1 MRVFHALPVPKP
13 KYENMFSCVKYW
25 TVPCEPRQ
33 LQAERRIQTM
43 DLTRKAKLTK
53 TIQCEGRLSQ
63 SFLRRSFNVKG
74 TNLLPVTL
82 VKFCRSISQLR
93 CCRQWKHNDV
103 ITVSSSQWRH
113 RSFIH
118 WSSRIK
124 IFEPQQKK
132 IRILETWIFFTT
144 PREKKIGAICRKK
157 VFKTKQKIGG
167 VEKLLKRGQR
177 LAAVFKKI

>member
-1 MRVFHALPVPKP
+1 
-13 KYENMFSCVKYW
+13 MFSCVKYW
-25 TVPCEPRQ
+25 IVPCEPRQ
-33 LQAERRIQTM
+33 LQAERIQTI

-53 TIQCEGRLSQ
+53 IVQCEGRLSQ

-74 TNLLPVTL
+74 ANSLPVTL

-132 IRILETWIFFTT
+132 IRILETWIFYN
-144 PREKKIGAICRKK
+144 PERKKIGAICRKFF
-157 VFKTKQKIGG
+157 FKTKQKIGG